1 MKILVTNDDGINAP
15 GLKALVDAF
24 SKIGEVYVT
33 APEGQCSSNSH
44 HLTIK
49 GKIRYEEREVKG
61 ARKAYAIW
69 GTPADCTHLGLLFLF
84 KDQIDLVV
92 SGINAG
98 ANASTDIIY
107 SGTIAAARE
116 AFIFHTPAIAVSLDS
131 FTADDYSVAAEY
143 AVKIAKVYMEEENK
157 TDYFLNLNVPAL
169 KKEEIKGIKVCD
181 LSGNKTYLDFYSF
194 VKEDGVDYIEIGTS
208 TILYDGPKDDPRVDV
223 VALKQG
229 YVAVSALGNEHID
242 ISHAQDVG
250 KIIEK
255 L

>member
-1 MKILVTNDDGINAP
+1 MTNDDGINAP

-24 SKIGEVYVT
+24 SKIGEVYVA

-49 GKIRYEEREVKG
+49 GKIRYEEREVDG
-61 ARKAYAIW
+61 AKKAYAIW
-69 GTPADCTHLGLLFLF
+69 GTPADCAHLGLLFLF

-107 SGTIAAARE
+107 SGTVAAARE
-116 AFIFHTPAIAVSLDS
+116 AFIFHTPGMAVSLDS
-131 FTADDYSVAAEY
+131 FKAEDYSLAAEY
-143 AVKIAKVYMEEENK
+143 AVRIAEAYMSEENK
-157 TDYFLNLNVPAL
+157 TDYFLNVNVPNL
-169 KKEEIKGIKVCD
+169 KKEEIKGIRVCD
-181 LSGNKTYLDFYSF
+181 LSGHKIYQDTYSF
-194 VKEDGVDYIEIGTS
+194 VKEDGIDYIEIGIPS
-208 TILYDGPKDDPRVDV
+208 ILYHGPKDDLRIDA
-223 VALKQG
+223 VAVEQG

-242 ISHAQDVG
+242 MSHAQDVA